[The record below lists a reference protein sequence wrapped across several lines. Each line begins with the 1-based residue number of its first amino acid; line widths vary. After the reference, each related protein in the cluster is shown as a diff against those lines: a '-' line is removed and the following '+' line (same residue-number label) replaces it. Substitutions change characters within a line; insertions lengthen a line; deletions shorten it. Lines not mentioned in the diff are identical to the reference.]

1 MISVKADISALAKVA
16 QKLQNAVDGDAITQT
31 AQRAL
36 SRTVAD
42 FYAAKGSQFYARF
55 SPTVQDGFRE
65 AMEKHKAALVLEGMN
80 ARILAH
86 KVNGGPIVPKRG
98 KMLAIPLTP
107 EARKRGSPSDASY
120 PELFIL
126 PDKAK
131 NQAFLARKWKGKGAS
146 KRPLQLWYLLVRSVM
161 QKPHPDALPTEKQIL
176 DGVLPDVA
184 GMIRKLFS

>member
-1 MISVKADISALAKVA
+1 MVSVKVDITPIVKAAQKISALA
-16 QKLQNAVDGDAITQT
+16 DGDAITQE

-36 SRTVAD
+36 TRTVAD

-55 SPTVQDGFRE
+55 SPTAQDGFKD
-65 AMEKHKAALVLEGMN
+65 AMDKRKASLVLEGMN
-80 ARILAH
+80 ASILAH

-120 PELFIL
+120 PELFVL

-146 KRPLQLWYLLVRSVM
+146 KKPLQLWYLLVRSVM
-161 QKPHPDALPTEKQIL
+161 QHPHPDALPTEEQIK
-176 DGVLPDVA
+176 DGVVPAVA
-184 GMIRKLFS
+184 GLIRRMLG